1 MVSALGGAERQLAT
15 TRAERGN
22 GLSWSPDGKL
32 LAMIDRESNEDP
44 NSIYLLSLESG
55 ESRRLTTPPRGHNG
69 DELPRFSPDG
79 RSLVFVRERT
89 TSLSDIYLV
98 SVEGGEPR
106 RLTTGNH
113 FTAGLD
119 WTSDGR
125 SIVFSANR
133 SGRAG
138 FFSLWRVS
146 VTGGDPEA
154 LEIGDQG
161 QWPTLSRQENRLSY
175 AKFDTT
181 FDIWRVGGP
190 AAPPEDRSAARFISS
205 TGYDYMHEYSPD
217 GRKIAFTSNRS
228 GYHEIWSCDSDG
240 SNPRQLTFLED
251 PHTMA
256 GRWSPDGQQIA
267 FMSPKEGNYGIY
279 VASVTG
285 GFPRRLTTEDSD
297 DIAPSWSSDG
307 RSVYFGSNRSGRSEL
322 YRMSMEGGEAVQ
334 LTTNGGTIASE
345 SPDGRFVYFAKGN
358 PPRGDSSGIWRMP
371 VGGGEEVQVIER
383 VEMLLWQLVE
393 QGIWYLNRRSV
404 PPAVEFYDFATGQ
417 VRQSAVLEKR
427 LLFITLIRNPPR

>member
-205 TGYDYMHEYSPD
+205 FISSRDMTTCMSIL
-217 GRKIAFTSNRS
+217 RT
-228 GYHEIWSCDSDG
+228 
-240 SNPRQLTFLED
+240 
-251 PHTMA
+251 A
-256 GRWSPDGQQIA
+256 GRSHL
-267 FMSPKEGNYGIY
+267 
-279 VASVTG
+279 
-285 GFPRRLTTEDSD
+285 PR
-297 DIAPSWSSDG
+297 IAPDTMKSGAATVMDRTRGSS
-307 RSVYFGSNRSGRSEL
+307 
-322 YRMSMEGGEAVQ
+322 
-334 LTTNGGTIASE
+334 
-345 SPDGRFVYFAKGN
+345 RFSRILIPWQGAGL
-358 PPRGDSSGIWRMP
+358 PMDS
-371 VGGGEEVQVIER
+371 
-383 VEMLLWQLVE
+383 
-393 QGIWYLNRRSV
+393 
-404 PPAVEFYDFATGQ
+404 
-417 VRQSAVLEKR
+417 R
-427 LLFITLIRNPPR
+427 LLSCPRKKETTASTSRA